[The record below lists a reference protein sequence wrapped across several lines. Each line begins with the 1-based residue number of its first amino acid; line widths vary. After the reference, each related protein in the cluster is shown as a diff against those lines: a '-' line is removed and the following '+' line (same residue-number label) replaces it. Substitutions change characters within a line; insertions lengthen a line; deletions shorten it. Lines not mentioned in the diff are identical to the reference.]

1 MDVGEAFQLLQIPD
15 RTVDDSAILAAY
27 SVCCT
32 DAPAQIETY
41 RKALGVIAK
50 EKQSAMLRSILDEA
64 PTQSPPATID
74 WPVGL
79 DNIGNTCYLNS
90 LLQFYFT
97 IAPFRSMVLDFENHK
112 SELDEE
118 SIRNRRVG
126 SREISLSEVERSHR
140 FVRELRE
147 LFQSMIT
154 SPKSAVMPGKN
165 LARLTL
171 LSSTGEA
178 AIRRKSLAIVARS
191 ALGEINGLPVQGPMG
206 PPIVKDNDTG
216 FVPAPSPAKP
226 PETSDADSQN
236 TFISAPTPASSSQDT
251 QMEGME
257 SQPPTEG
264 KPDVEMKDVDNS
276 KAVAG
281 IPTPPNEP
289 GAEVPNP
296 PERRPPVPPRPGTHD
311 DNEQLI
317 QEEVELGAQQD
328 VTEVINNVLFQAQC
342 AIKPHKVT
350 NGEHLDMVTE

>member
-32 DAPAQIETY
+32 DAPGQIETY
-41 RKALGVIAK
+41 RKALGIIAK

-64 PTQSPPATID
+64 PTQSSPAVID

-154 SPKSAVMPGKN
+154 SPRSAVMPGKY

-178 AIRRKSLAIVARS
+178 AIRRKSLANAARS
-191 ALGEINGLPVQGPMG
+191 ALGEINGLPIHGPMG
-206 PPIVKDNDTG
+206 PPIVKPSDNG
-216 FVPAPSPAKP
+216 CAPAPSPTKV
-226 PETSDADSQN
+226 PETSDVDSQN
-236 TFISAPTPASSSQDT
+236 TFISAPTPASSNQDT

-257 SQPPTEG
+257 PQFPAERRL
-264 KPDVEMKDVDNS
+264 DIEMKDVDS
-276 KAVAG
+276 GQPEAG

-289 GAEVPNP
+289 GAEAPNP
-296 PERRPPVPPRPGTHD
+296 PERPPPVPPRPETQVGD
-311 DNEQLI
+311 EQLI

-342 AIKPHKVT
+342 AIKPNKVID
-350 NGEHLDMVTE
+350 GEHTDMVTE